1 MTIIGSTIFGFL
13 FSCSSYISNIS
24 WINVTMATKP
34 LLKMLPYLFTILV
47 LIFTS
52 IRKKREDQPP
62 QSLGLAY
69 FREDR

>member
-1 MTIIGSTIFGFL
+1 
-13 FSCSSYISNIS
+13 
-24 WINVTMATKP
+24 MATKP
-34 LLKMLPYLFTILV
+34 LLRTLPYLFTILV

-69 FREDR
+69 FREER

>member
-1 MTIIGSTIFGFL
+1 MFGFL
-13 FSCSSYISNIS
+13 FSCSSYISNLS
-24 WINVTMATKP
+24 WITVTMATKP

-52 IRKKREDQPP
+52 IRKKRENQPP
-62 QSLGLAY
+62 ASLGLSY

>member
-13 FSCSSYISNIS
+13 FSCSSYISNLG
-24 WINVTMATKP
+24 WIKVTMATKP

-62 QSLGLAY
+62 HSLGLAY
-69 FREDR
+69 FREER